1 MANNTDEKD
10 IFFGGENEQPEQ
22 PEPAKEQAPSAA
34 RSTKEE
40 LAKQIAKNM
49 ALNDD
54 DDDEDF
60 SFAPVIP
67 KQSAAQ
73 QQAALSSEQGD
84 TPSRSTR
91 SGEEISH
98 HSSSHSSERRNGS
111 SSMAGKKKKK
121 KKSHAVDIVCG
132 VMALAIVGGVI
143 GAYAYG
149 KKAYDGVFLANT
161 TINKIDV
168 SKLTK
173 EEAAAKL
180 DEQIKFNDK
189 LTITKRD
196 GSKVDID
203 LKTLDFSSN
212 ISDAVSQAFEKQDH
226 TMWFKSLLGGSSY
239 EFDPDSKFNE
249 TKLNA
254 LIKRNV
260 IEGQNITE
268 SKNAYI
274 EQTDDGFQVVK
285 EVVGDNIDQNKLG
298 DIYSYISD
306 ELSKGHF
313 DISIADLDVYEKPTI
328 VAEDL
333 QEQVDSLNE
342 IATIEL
348 KFDFVYEQATLKGT
362 RFMDWLDF
370 AEDGTYTVDH
380 DEVVKYVAEL
390 AEKYNTYATPRKFK
404 STNRGTITVDPD
416 ESLYGW
422 WLDDDKMAELVEDMI
437 LDGES
442 VTVDPIFYS
451 IKNADGSTAYTY
463 EGNRD
468 CWTAKDDIGDT
479 YLELDLSA
487 QHMWYYEKGKKVWEC
502 DVVSGMPTAT
512 RNTPEGVYCVWS
524 KQSPARLKDS
534 NADGSS
540 WDTTVEYW
548 NNISTC
554 GIGIHSA
561 PWQPYFGGDLYKW
574 NGSHGCI
581 NVSTA
586 DAKWVYDNVPYN
598 TPVVAYWSD

>member
-10 IFFGGENEQPEQ
+10 IFFGGEADSSAEQPAQ
-22 PEPAKEQAPSAA
+22 SAPSA
-34 RSTKEE
+34 KEA
-40 LAKQIAKNM
+40 LAKQIAQNM
-49 ALNDD
+49 ALNDKD
-54 DDDEDF
+54 DDDDDLALNAQ
-60 SFAPVIP
+60 APVQKAP
-67 KQSAAQ
+67 AEREVYHKSY
-73 QQAALSSEQGD
+73 
-84 TPSRSTR
+84 
-91 SGEEISH
+91 
-98 HSSSHSSERRNGS
+98 SSSSDDEYRNGNRSMS
-111 SSMAGKKKKK
+111 SSKKKKKK

-132 VMALAIVGGVI
+132 IMALAIVGGVI

-161 TINKIDV
+161 TINKVDV
-168 SKLTK
+168 SKLTP
-173 EEAAAKL
+173 EQAVAKL
-180 DEQIKFNDK
+180 TGQIDFNDQIS
-189 LTITKRD
+189 ITKRD
-196 GSKVDID
+196 GSKVNID
-203 LKTLDFSSN
+203 LKDLDLTNN
-212 ISDAVSQAFEKQDH
+212 IGDAVDQAFKKQDH
-226 TMWFKSLLGGSSY
+226 TMWFRSLLNDTSY
-239 EFDPDSKFNE
+239 EFDPDSSFND

-254 LIKRNV
+254 IIKRNV
-260 IEGQNITE
+260 IESQNVIE

-274 EQTDDGFQVVK
+274 EQTDDGFTVVK
-285 EVVGDNIDQNKLG
+285 EVVGNSIDKNKLG
-298 DIYSYISD
+298 DIYDYISS
-306 ELSKGHF
+306 ELSKGNY

-342 IATIEL
+342 IATIEI
-348 KFDFVYEQATLKGT
+348 KFDFVYEKATLKGT

-370 AEDGTYTVDH
+370 NEDGTYTVDKS
-380 DEVVKYVAEL
+380 EVQKYVLEL
-390 AEKYNTYATPRKFK
+390 AEKYNTFGTPRKFK
-404 STNRGTITVDPD
+404 STNHGTVTVDPD

-422 WLDDDKMAELVEDMI
+422 WLNDEEEDGMADYIIELI
-437 LDGES
+437 KDGES

-451 IKNADGSTAYTY
+451 MKNQDGSIAYTY

-468 CWTAKDDIGDT
+468 CWTAEDDIGDT

-487 QHMWYYEKGKKVWEC
+487 QHMYYYEKGKKKWEC
-502 DVVSGMPTAT
+502 DVVTGLPTAT

-540 WDTTVEYW
+540 WDTMVDYW

-574 NGSHGCI
+574 NGSHGCV
-581 NVSTA
+581 NVSTE

-598 TPVVAYWSD
+598 TPVVAFWS

>member
-10 IFFGGENEQPEQ
+10 IFFGGEADSSAEQP
-22 PEPAKEQAPSAA
+22 AKSAPSA
-34 RSTKEE
+34 KEA
-40 LAKQIAKNM
+40 LAKQIAENM
-49 ALNDD
+49 ALNDKD
-54 DDDEDF
+54 DDDDDL
-60 SFAPVIP
+60 SMNVQAPVQKAP
-67 KQSAAQ
+67 AEREVYHKSY
-73 QQAALSSEQGD
+73 
-84 TPSRSTR
+84 P
-91 SGEEISH
+91 
-98 HSSSHSSERRNGS
+98 HSSDEYRNGNRSMS
-111 SSMAGKKKKK
+111 SSKKKKKK

-161 TINKIDV
+161 TINKVDV
-168 SKLTK
+168 SKLTP
-173 EEAAAKL
+173 EEAVAKL
-180 DEQIKFNDK
+180 TGQIDFNDQIS
-189 LTITKRD
+189 ITKRD
-196 GSKVDID
+196 GSKVNID
-203 LKTLDFSSN
+203 LKDLDLTNN
-212 ISDAVSQAFEKQDH
+212 IGDAVDQAFKKQDH
-226 TMWFKSLLGGSSY
+226 TMWFRSLLNDTSY
-239 EFDPDSKFNE
+239 EFDPDSSFND

-254 LIKRNV
+254 IIKRNV
-260 IEGQNITE
+260 IESQSVIE

-274 EQTDDGFQVVK
+274 EQTDDGFTVVK
-285 EVVGDNIDQNKLG
+285 EVVGNSIDKNKLG
-298 DIYSYISD
+298 DIYDYISS
-306 ELSKGHF
+306 ELSKGNY

-348 KFDFVYEQATLKGT
+348 KIDFVYEQATLKGT

-370 AEDGTYTVDH
+370 NEDGTYTVDH

-404 STNRGTITVDPD
+404 STNHGTVTVDPE

-422 WLDDDKMAELVEDMI
+422 WIDDDKMAELVEDMI
-437 LDGES
+437 LEGKSTTEDA
-442 VTVDPIFYS
+442 IFYTDPS
-451 IKNADGSTAYTY
+451 GALTY

-468 CWTAKDDIGDT
+468 CWTAEDDIGDT

-487 QHMWYYEKGKKVWEC
+487 QHMYYYEKGKKKWEC
-502 DVVSGMPTAT
+502 DVVTGLPTAT
-512 RNTPEGVYCVWS
+512 RNTPEGVYKVWS

-540 WDTTVEYW
+540 WDTMVDYW

-561 PWQPYFGGDLYKW
+561 PWQPYFGGELYKW
-574 NGSHGCI
+574 NGSHGCV
-581 NVSTA
+581 NVSTE

-598 TPVVAYWSD
+598 TPVVAFWS